1 MAANK
6 KTNKYVAQLKQGFAD
21 IQTVMQEGNFKLFVK
36 QCIAVLVIFLLFK
49 YLTGK
54 FTSKIQNIDGQLEAI
69 RAQQVNEQEY
79 MANKKLLIS
88 LEPRFSSVDAKNE
101 WLLSQIIDIFKKAN
115 LTPNV
120 EGSQTE
126 DTSNP
131 TYVATSR
138 GVSTQM
144 TYDAFA
150 KFLAGIENRPGYI
163 KISAFTIEK
172 DTDPNRIGNNKVSL
186 KLNTIF
192 PKEKIAKSLFKDYDQ
207 LVAAERQEKA
217 AAKKRRKGK

>member
-1 MAANK
+1 MADKK
-6 KTNKYVAQLKQGFAD
+6 KTNQYIDRFKQGFAD
-21 IQTVMQEGNFKLFVK
+21 IQTVMQDGNFKLFLK

-54 FTSKIQNIDGQLEAI
+54 FIARIQNIDGQLEAI

-79 MANKKLLIS
+79 LANKKLLIS
-88 LEPRFSSVDAKNE
+88 LEPRFAAADAKNE

-115 LTPNV
+115 ISPNV
-120 EGSQTE
+120 DSSQTE

-138 GVSTQM
+138 GASTEM
-144 TYDAFA
+144 SYDAFA
-150 KFLAGIENRPGYI
+150 NFLANIENRPGYI

-172 DTDPNRIGNNKVSL
+172 DGDPNRIGNNKVSL

-207 LVAAERQEKA
+207 LVAAEKQEKA